1 MTYAHWTETVARI
14 IGDIDD
20 RIRRG
25 DLPAD
30 ILTFED
36 AVAHSAEPFACVD
49 ALSAVDRGT
58 VIAGVDE
65 VLRIRAGGVY

>member
-1 MTYAHWTETVARI
+1 MARI

-36 AVAHSAEPFACVD
+36 AVSRSTEQFACVD
-49 ALSAVDRGT
+49 VLSDVDRDA